1 MLWGLTCPVLPSSGY
16 PGLEE
21 WRTELLASP
30 EENVGKTC
38 GGRTAMLTRARAIL
52 PPGSSVQGV
61 SRPLS
66 TGWTPYTLSG
76 VWPGQRN
83 LLSWSPW
90 LSPGP
95 GTGPQE
101 GARLVLE
108 ENTWGPW
115 PRTILLFK
123 NCWCV
128 NFLLPSARPAN
139 HPCQE
144 LAHLHRVG
152 AV

>member
-1 MLWGLTCPVLPSSGY
+1 MWRSHSNVNKSSGR
-16 PGLEE
+16 P
-21 WRTELLASP
+21 A
-30 EENVGKTC
+30 
-38 GGRTAMLTRARAIL
+38 
-52 PPGSSVQGV
+52 PGSSVQGV

-66 TGWTPYTLSG
+66 TRWTPYMLSG

-83 LLSWSPW
+83 LFSWSPW

-128 NFLLPSARPAN
+128 ISSFLQPGQQTIPVRNWHTSTGWVLCSRGVPSW
-139 HPCQE
+139 
-144 LAHLHRVG
+144 G
-152 AV
+152 AAGRGASGDTYQKAGSVS